1 MVQPSF
7 NSTPSGLVGNI
18 ISYVYISKLL
28 LCCPASS
35 EICYIH
41 EHILFKP
48 SQIATQAVN
57 LFLKICWDKTRWAQ
71 QHNLVIIWWW
81 LDSDTIKWCL
91 SCSTINSLKMLN
103 NAYRLAVLFTLNYV
117 DVPSTTICLMYEHY
131 FYIQLFKNQLMWQ
144 GVWNHKALCLLSFF
158 NHHISRYI

>member
-1 MVQPSF
+1 MLPCFKWNLLNSWAYLVQTFTNSYPSRQ
-7 NSTPSGLVGNI
+7 S
-18 ISYVYISKLL
+18 
-28 LCCPASS
+28 
-35 EICYIH
+35 
-41 EHILFKP
+41 
-48 SQIATQAVN
+48 
-57 LFLKICWDKTRWAQ
+57 FLEICWDKTRWAQ

-158 NHHISRYI
+158 NHHISPLHLTTQYFINGSLETKSLMHFC